1 MKKRIFV
8 GVLVL
13 VAIFGLRAISADAQ
27 SASYNL
33 GTTTLRSGS
42 RGAHVVELQRFLND
56 ELNLGLV
63 LDGKLGPITAGVI
76 REWQRVNNLKADG
89 LVGPQ
94 TRAFIAHTALTG
106 GGTSPVSSA
115 GIIVTPQLSNVTDP
129 TAVTV
134 NISASPEKFYA
145 HLNDGCEG
153 NEFCASKLSSNAD
166 GSGTDIVTLTWV
178 SDNAQYCESSG
189 EVFGWGTGIN
199 GEQTAKRFPTTGSVS
214 GTIYGSVYR
223 NGNPLSSNNKTFT
236 IVCFRSDYRPG
247 GSVFSGQNGIASV
260 NVPIIVPGT
269 PLLENF
275 QATPTS
281 ITAGEPVTLTWSSLF
296 TDSCSGGVITGGDSA
311 DWGGYNKPTSGTK
324 VIYPSLTT
332 TYNLSCQK
340 GNISSNPK
348 SLTVVVHPSL
358 APITVT
364 LRAVNP
370 SIAPGDSTRL
380 YWTASTN
387 AKYCQY
393 GWEGRSSGPVL
404 DVSLGSIYNGSYHG
418 NIDVQPTT
426 TTNYVFSCS
435 RDSLDRYQQDYIAAV
450 NRGDIATA
458 QSSVTVVAT
467 PPPSP
472 GNPTVTLDAE
482 PGRIITT
489 GGSST
494 LRWTASTNS
503 RMCHYGFIGGGAT
516 DVVNVPISGIGPYSG
531 SITVSPS
538 ATRTYVFS
546 CTKDTS
552 YTTGRTDV
560 SRTVIVDI
568 TPSPSAVPQTP
579 TGLTATPESA
589 EISLNWNAVAGA
601 TGYKLYRGTSG
612 RVSDLSLLASPV
624 GTHFSNTSVVAG
636 TTYYYSVSA
645 YNSSRESFRSAIVSA
660 TYTGPTPPAVPTG
673 LTVTPN
679 SATNQMI
686 VRWNAVTGA
695 NGYHV
700 YKGTSSVTLTPQGAY
715 ATREV
720 MFSATPGTTYYF
732 AVSAYNAAG
741 ESIKTTPVSATQPPY
756 TGEVP
761 TGGVTV
767 TLRALPE
774 SITAGDLVRLEWT
787 ASSNVMQCHYG
798 TEGGTEVFPVQAGTY
813 FGLSGSIPVRPTRN
827 TTYVFACT
835 KDISFATSRAVVS
848 KTVTVTPAAALPEVT
863 FTATPPSIQS
873 GQSTNLSLSATGA
886 SYCRWPEIKGTQNLY
901 SFPVLQTAYPT
912 ATHTYTATC
921 YNSAGVPTTANVIV
935 TINSLGQAGP
945 ACTIDS
951 LTASPLSGGSSTVSW
966 TTSNC
971 DTVYINKIGQTREVV
986 VADGSKVFS
995 SITSQTNV
1003 ELTGR
1008 QRITSGPDEGMV
1020 VDISRMVTINV
1031 GAGQTGNAFSGF
1043 LDFLG
1048 AIFGR

>member
-370 SIAPGDSTRL
+370 SIAPGDSTR
-380 YWTASTN
+380 
-387 AKYCQY
+387 
-393 GWEGRSSGPVL
+393 
-404 DVSLGSIYNGSYHG
+404 
-418 NIDVQPTT
+418 
-426 TTNYVFSCS
+426 
-435 RDSLDRYQQDYIAAV
+435 
-450 NRGDIATA
+450 
-458 QSSVTVVAT
+458 SVTV
-467 PPPSP
+467 
-472 GNPTVTLDAE
+472 
-482 PGRIITT
+482 
-489 GGSST
+489 
-494 LRWTASTNS
+494 
-503 RMCHYGFIGGGAT
+503 
-516 DVVNVPISGIGPYSG
+516 
-531 SITVSPS
+531 
-538 ATRTYVFS
+538 
-546 CTKDTS
+546 
-552 YTTGRTDV
+552 
-560 SRTVIVDI
+560 
-568 TPSPSAVPQTP
+568 
-579 TGLTATPESA
+579 
-589 EISLNWNAVAGA
+589 
-601 TGYKLYRGTSG
+601 
-612 RVSDLSLLASPV
+612 
-624 GTHFSNTSVVAG
+624 
-636 TTYYYSVSA
+636 
-645 YNSSRESFRSAIVSA
+645 
-660 TYTGPTPPAVPTG
+660 
-673 LTVTPN
+673 
-679 SATNQMI
+679 
-686 VRWNAVTGA
+686 
-695 NGYHV
+695 
-700 YKGTSSVTLTPQGAY
+700 
-715 ATREV
+715 
-720 MFSATPGTTYYF
+720 
-732 AVSAYNAAG
+732 
-741 ESIKTTPVSATQPPY
+741 
-756 TGEVP
+756 
-761 TGGVTV
+761 
-767 TLRALPE
+767 
-774 SITAGDLVRLEWT
+774 
-787 ASSNVMQCHYG
+787 
-798 TEGGTEVFPVQAGTY
+798 
-813 FGLSGSIPVRPTRN
+813 
-827 TTYVFACT
+827 
-835 KDISFATSRAVVS
+835 
-848 KTVTVTPAAALPEVT
+848 
-863 FTATPPSIQS
+863 
-873 GQSTNLSLSATGA
+873 
-886 SYCRWPEIKGTQNLY
+886 
-901 SFPVLQTAYPT
+901 
-912 ATHTYTATC
+912 
-921 YNSAGVPTTANVIV
+921 
-935 TINSLGQAGP
+935 
-945 ACTIDS
+945 
-951 LTASPLSGGSSTVSW
+951 
-966 TTSNC
+966 
-971 DTVYINKIGQTREVV
+971 
-986 VADGSKVFS
+986 
-995 SITSQTNV
+995 
-1003 ELTGR
+1003 
-1008 QRITSGPDEGMV
+1008 
-1020 VDISRMVTINV
+1020 
-1031 GAGQTGNAFSGF
+1031 
-1043 LDFLG
+1043 
-1048 AIFGR
+1048 